1 MRYALVNFLR
11 NLGAGLRLATF
22 RRVSLLDF
30 RIDYAQ
36 LLLLFAL
43 SAGIDVAGDWF
54 RAVPPR
60 TFSWLGA
67 GAELYA
73 AGLLL
78 LTSALIAIGN
88 RQRPAALAIP
98 VLALASLPVV
108 QALHYIPYLMRG
120 GGEFPEGVL
129 LAEYAIVL
137 WIVVILVRSVA
148 TSFSPLPPF
157 GWLRAIGGGLLLAAP
172 IWVGDALFPSEPWWR
187 GHQDESAAMPS
198 SEMNAGSEVVLAAQS
213 FLLDHVLDNL
223 QDERPGRTDLYF
235 VAFAPYARDDTFREQ
250 AEAAQKVMDAR
261 WDTDG
266 RSLVL
271 VNNPQTLATAPFATV
286 SNLRETL
293 NEIGDAMD
301 TEDDVLMLFLTS
313 TTAANGKL
321 AALQPP
327 LTLVELGPAGLKQ
340 LLEDAGIKWR
350 IIVVSACDSGRFV
363 EALQDENTLVITD
376 TSANGAAF
384 GCGNRAPA
392 GLFADAF
399 FGDGL
404 GKSNSFETA
413 FATAK
418 AKLAEREQSAR
429 YVPAAAPQ
437 FVMGPAMADK
447 IKTLG
452 KKGTSGATA
461 LLRTP
466 PRG

>member
-78 LTSALIAIGN
+78 LTSALVAIAN

-108 QALHYIPYLMRG
+108 QALHYIPYLLRG
-120 GGEFPEGVL
+120 GSEFPEAVL
-129 LAEYAIVL
+129 LAEYAIVM
-137 WIVVILVRSVA
+137 WIVLILVRSVA

-172 IWVGDALFPSEPWWR
+172 IWFGDALFAGEPWWR
-187 GHQDESAAMPS
+187 GHQDEAATMPS
-198 SEMNAGSEVVLAAQS
+198 GEMNAGSEVVLAAQS

-235 VAFAPYARDDTFREQ
+235 VAFAPNARDDTFREQ

-266 RSLVL
+266 HSLVL

-293 NEIGDAMD
+293 NEIGDGMD

-313 TTAANGKL
+313 TTAADGKL
-321 AALQPP
+321 AARQPP
-327 LTLVELGPAGLKQ
+327 LSLVELGPAGLKQ

-363 EALQDENTLVITD
+363 EALADEYTLVITD

-384 GCGNRAPA
+384 ACGNRTPA
-392 GLFADAF
+392 SLFADAF

-418 AKLAEREQSAR
+418 AKMAEREQAAR
-429 YVPAAAPQ
+429 YAPAAAPQ
-437 FVMGPAMADK
+437 FVMGAAMADK

-452 KKGTSGATA
+452 KRGTSGATA
-461 LLRTP
+461 LLRSS